1 MHGAVPEEHT
11 TRAFSMSSLVSLIM
25 DKVLEVPAQ
34 VLAEIL
40 TQKVTKFIKDILTTG
55 GMEQDL
61 KALNWLI
68 PYPTKWILLFLLNK
82 IVSVAYNWVDMKF
95 FKNKSIYIFEKM
107 GNELTEVIVA

>member
-1 MHGAVPEEHT
+1 
-11 TRAFSMSSLVSLIM
+11 MSSLVSLIM

-55 GMEQDL
+55 GMERDL

-95 FKNKSIYIFEKM
+95 FKNKNIYIFEKM

>member
-1 MHGAVPEEHT
+1 
-11 TRAFSMSSLVSLIM
+11 MSSLVSLIM

-55 GMEQDL
+55 GMERDL

-82 IVSVAYNWVDMKF
+82 IASVAYNWVDMKF
-95 FKNKSIYIFEKM
+95 FKNKNIYIFEKM